1 MFRKELKNIF
11 GLNNTLEEK
20 TYKKHKKRKKIAMFS
35 EITKKP
41 EFEQKYDKDGC
52 VSFEQKGIET
62 YCV

>member
-20 TYKKHKKRKKIAMFS
+20 TYKKHKKITMFS

-41 EFEQKYDKDGC
+41 EFEQKYNKNGC
-52 VSFEQKGIET
+52 VSFE
-62 YCV
+62 